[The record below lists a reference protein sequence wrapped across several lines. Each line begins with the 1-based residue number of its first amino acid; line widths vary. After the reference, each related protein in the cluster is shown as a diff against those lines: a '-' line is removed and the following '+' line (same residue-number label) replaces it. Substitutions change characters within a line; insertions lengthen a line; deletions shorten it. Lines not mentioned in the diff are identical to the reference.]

1 MDLQLLGKVSL
12 VLGSAWLLFGGR
24 RIKRTFDQLPF
35 KHSLM
40 SHRGGSN
47 EHVENTLPGFRAS
60 VKMAVDLL
68 ELDVH
73 LTKDGHV
80 VIFHDDDLGRMCGAQ
95 YKGRK
100 IPEFLLK
107 DLPPLL
113 IPEHLKDN
121 KRVIGDPD
129 SSRIPLL
136 RELLDEFPLYPM
148 QIDVKRGSE
157 QLVIQ
162 VGRMIQEKK
171 REHVTVWGSFI
182 SKQQSYI
189 LKHFG
194 TTIPVFFTIL
204 RAAKARVLHSLGL
217 LWTMNIYESAAII
230 PNVSFLVN
238 RSFIQQLRERGVG
251 VIVFGRNGSLDTEEE
266 WNHVRNQH
274 CSGICSNSPTKLTQ
288 WLKENS
294 LF

>member
-1 MDLQLLGKVSL
+1 
-12 VLGSAWLLFGGR
+12 
-24 RIKRTFDQLPF
+24 
-35 KHSLM
+35 M

-194 TTIPVFFTIL
+194 TTIPVFFTLL
-204 RAAKARVLHSLGL
+204 RFLKAWLLFWTGL
-217 LWTMNIYESAAII
+217 LSLCTFYESFLIMPNFSLFCSPKFVAAMKRKGVKVVFFGKKTGGMNTRTEWETALECGVDGFCTDS
-230 PNVSFLVN
+230 PSL
-238 RSFIQQLRERGVG
+238 FIE
-251 VIVFGRNGSLDTEEE
+251 
-266 WNHVRNQH
+266 
-274 CSGICSNSPTKLTQ
+274 
-288 WLKENS
+288 WLKDHQ
-294 LF
+294 